1 MRAGFGAWNPPF
13 YPCAVTGI
21 DYKSNAPLS
30 PSSARIPDSVLTDSE
45 YGSFKMASIDAFVCQ
60 EFCNACCCLWAE
72 FDVPLS
78 RKNSPQPPSP

>member
-1 MRAGFGAWNPPF
+1 MRTGFGAWNPPF

-45 YGSFKMASIDAFVCQ
+45 CGAFKMASIDASFWQ
-60 EFCNACCCLWAE
+60 NFCNAWFYQRAE
-72 FDVPLS
+72 FE
-78 RKNSPQPPSP
+78 PPFP